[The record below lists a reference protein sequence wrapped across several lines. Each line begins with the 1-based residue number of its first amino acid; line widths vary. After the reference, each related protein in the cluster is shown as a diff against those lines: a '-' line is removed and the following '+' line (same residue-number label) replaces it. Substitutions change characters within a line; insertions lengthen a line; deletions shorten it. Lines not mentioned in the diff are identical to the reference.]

1 MYLLK
6 AVSINAHQVAYLAF
20 FFFFFIYFIKTITWF
35 LNICCLFHE
44 AGYHILLLCN
54 ELLFFT
60 TLMFHLN
67 YKITSNTI
75 NIKNLQRWCNQQ
87 FLSFHFYHVIPR
99 KILRYKKAYIFPS
112 NSYGFFGS
120 YMIIWIAE
128 ESVISEYS
136 FINLY
141 YFMYLEEW
149 SQYRLVHH
157 HGKKKVQQT

>member
-99 KILRYKKAYIFPS
+99 KILRYKKAYFFS
-112 NSYGFFGS
+112 FKFLLFLWVLYDYMNSWRVSDIRILFY
-120 YMIIWIAE
+120 
-128 ESVISEYS
+128 
-136 FINLY
+136 
-141 YFMYLEEW
+141 
-149 SQYRLVHH
+149 
-157 HGKKKVQQT
+157 